1 MHQMLKLVAL
11 VNGAVAHGV
20 SFVTSLVPRSS
31 EYLLAAS
38 MPLTVGARLGHYAV
52 NTKIGE
58 GGRTMSRVVRQRAF
72 ILAVLAVG
80 PAMTASLSAT
90 NLPPGFVEE
99 LVIGGLPGPMS
110 MAWGP
115 DGELWLGSQQG
126 HVWVLRGKELI
137 EVARLAVSDNGERGV
152 HGIAVDP
159 DFEHNR
165 HVWIYYSSDG
175 PPFRNRLV
183 RFQNLEDQL
192 VDETLILETPDLLG
206 NAHNGGCIRFGADET
221 IFLSTGDDSQPDI
234 SQNPDDIRGKILHIN
249 RDGSPAKGNPYLDG
263 RGDPRVWA
271 IGFRNPWRF
280 SLQPESDN
288 LVIGDVGASSY
299 EELDIGVPG
308 GNFGWPRVEGPE
320 PSGVPGMS
328 YPMYSYPHT
337 SELGHAIIAGEHA
350 NARNFPPEYEGDFF
364 FADAITREVFRMVL
378 DESNQPISVRVFAS
392 DTAQP
397 VDIQFGPDGALY
409 YLSFDGGQLFRISF
423 AGGSN
428 RQPVATTT
436 ATPDSGESPLTV
448 TFDASASFD
457 PDGNLLTFGW
467 DFGDGTRGNGPV
479 VTKQY
484 PAGTYKASLTVTD
497 LGGGES
503 IVHDIRI
510 VSGNTRPNPA
520 LNFPPD
526 GQLYTE
532 GEVIQFA
539 GVAFDREEWL
549 VPCQRF
555 EWAVIFHHKGH
566 SHPFLGPLQGSCRGS
581 FVIDS
586 HGEEQTFYEIRLIV
600 QDKGI
605 PLGDEGKLMGTRSV
619 ALFPRDGSQR

>member
-1 MHQMLKLVAL
+1 M
-11 VNGAVAHGV
+11 
-20 SFVTSLVPRSS
+20 SLG
-31 EYLLAAS
+31 
-38 MPLTVGARLGHYAV
+38 VGARLGHYAV
-52 NTKIGE
+52 SIKIG
-58 GGRTMSRVVRQRAF
+58 RTVLRVVRQRAF
-72 ILAVLAVG
+72 IIAVLVVG
-80 PAMTASLSAT
+80 AGMTTPLSAT

-99 LVIGGLPGPMS
+99 LMIGGLPGPMS

-115 DGELWLGSQQG
+115 DGALWLGSQQG
-126 HVWVLRGKELI
+126 RIWVLRGEELI
-137 EVARLAVSDNGERGV
+137 QVARLAVSDSGERGV
-152 HGIAVDP
+152 LGIAVDP
-159 DFEHNR
+159 GFEDNR

-183 RFQNLEDQL
+183 RFQNIEDQL

-206 NAHNGGCIRFGADET
+206 NAHNGGCIQFGADET
-221 IFLSTGDDSQPDI
+221 IFLSTGDDSQPET
-234 SQNPDDIRGKILHIN
+234 SQNPDDIRGEILHIN

-263 RGDPRVWA
+263 GGDPRVWA

-337 SELGHAIIAGEHA
+337 SEIGHAIIAGEHA
-350 NARNFPPEYEGDFF
+350 NARNFPREYEGDFF

-378 DESNQPISVRVFAS
+378 DDSNQPISVRVFAS
-392 DTAQP
+392 DTAQA
-397 VDIQFGPDGALY
+397 VDIRFGPDGALY
-409 YLSFDGGQLFRISF
+409 YLSFDGGTLSRISF

-428 RQPVATTT
+428 RQPVATVT

-457 PDGNLLTFGW
+457 PDGNPLTFGW

-479 VTKQY
+479 VTNQY
-484 PAGTYKASLTVTD
+484 AAGSYNASLTVTD
-497 LGGGES
+497 SDGGES
-503 IVHDIRI
+503 LVRGIRI
-510 VSGNTRPNPA
+510 VAGNTRPTPLINV
-520 LNFPPD
+520 PPD

-532 GEVIQFA
+532 GEVIQFS
-539 GVAFDREEWL
+539 GVAFDREAWY

-555 EWAVIFHHKGH
+555 SWSVIFHHKGH
-566 SHPFLGPLQGSCRGS
+566 THPFLGPLEGNCSGS

-586 HGEEQTFYEIRLIV
+586 HGEDQTFYEIRLTV
-600 QDKGI
+600 EDNGR
-605 PLGDEGKLMGTRSV
+605 PLGVEGRLTATRAI
-619 ALFPRDGSQR
+619 ALFPRDP